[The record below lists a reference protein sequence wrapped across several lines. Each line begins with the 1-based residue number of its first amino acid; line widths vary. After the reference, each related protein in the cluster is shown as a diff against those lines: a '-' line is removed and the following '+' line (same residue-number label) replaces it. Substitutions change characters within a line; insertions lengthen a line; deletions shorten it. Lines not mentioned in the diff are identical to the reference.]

1 MEAAEGLARWR
12 HLGRGPQA
20 RSHPMGLALGLL
32 LGGAA
37 LLGGAVQAAPPPG
50 MVLVPAGPFVMG
62 SDRRPT
68 PDQQV
73 GMGMIKPLFLD
84 EHPRHVVELPAYY
97 IDRYEVTNAQYA
109 RFVAAT
115 GRPPPPHWARNG
127 YLLALRRDRLRELDL
142 ERLRRLVAY
151 VFREDVDT
159 RRLARDE
166 LLARIERHLA
176 RMDREPVTEVTW
188 QEAHDYCAWAGKRLP
203 TEAEWEKAARG
214 PHGQEY
220 PWGNRWLAHASNTGE
235 ESWPDGVAPVGSYE
249 KDRSPYGVYDMA
261 GNVSEWVQDW
271 YLPYP
276 GSDYRSE
283 AFGKRYKVI
292 RGAAWGREGH
302 YALREFQRGAYRFY
316 LDPGARMLDVG
327 FRCAMDAPQEA
338 PATEGPAAGAERPMA
353 TRLSAR
359 PGSGTR
365 G

>member
-1 MEAAEGLARWR
+1 MRTP
-12 HLGRGPQA
+12 GPGSRKWA
-20 RSHPMGLALGLL
+20 LALGVL

-37 LLGGAVQAAPPPG
+37 LAAPPPG
-50 MVLVPAGPFVMG
+50 MVLIPAGPFVMG
-62 SDRRPT
+62 SDRRPA
-68 PDQQV
+68 PDQSV
-73 GMGMIKPLFLD
+73 GVGTVKPLFLD
-84 EHPRHVVELPAYY
+84 EHPRHTVELPAYY
-97 IDRYEVTNAQYA
+97 LDRYEVTNAQYA

-115 GRPPPPHWARNG
+115 GRPPPPHWAQDG
-127 YLLALRRDRLRELDL
+127 YLLALRRDQLRRLDL

-159 RRLARDE
+159 RRLGREE
-166 LLARIERHLA
+166 LLGRIERHLA

-188 QEAHDYCAWAGKRLP
+188 REARDYCAWAGKRLP

-214 PHGQEY
+214 PHGQEF
-220 PWGNRWLAHASNTGE
+220 PWGDRWLAHASNTGE

-249 KDRSPYGVYDMA
+249 KDRSPYGVYDLA

-271 YLPYP
+271 YRPYP

-283 AFGKRYKVI
+283 AFGRRYKVI

-302 YALREFQRGAYRFY
+302 YALHEFQRGAYRFY
-316 LDPGARMLDVG
+316 LDPEARMLDVG
-327 FRCAMDAPQEA
+327 FRCAMDAPREQPSRKQPTMNTPGGA
-338 PATEGPAAGAERPMA
+338 GPGAHRRGPAG

-359 PGSGTR
+359 PGPGSR